1 MPHELRVAL
10 WLMLALGLFLAV
22 ARYVQGHLH
31 HTRVAGPRVRRVFW
45 GWVGLTVVGSVLPRF
60 APGLVGPLS
69 PILGQLAGVSVIGL
83 AFTAALLVPYDVLR
97 GLLGRFRTRAAPA
110 HGALRVEA
118 SPGPQELSRRDA
130 IRGGVSLAAVSAG
143 FGTSIYGTVIGRH
156 DYALETVPIRLARF
170 PRALDGL
177 TLVQLSDLHV
187 GQFVREAELARAL
200 ALVRAAKPDAV
211 VLTGDLIDYD
221 PQYCELLFR
230 FARSLSG
237 IARWGTFAIPG
248 NHDHYVG
255 VHRIERGLGEA
266 GVELLTNRHV
276 TLGNRRQSIVLAGVD
291 DVAGKLLSARG
302 PDLGAA
308 FRGAPADLA
317 RVLLSHNPG
326 YFPVSHGHADLTLS
340 GHTHGG
346 QISLVVNPAE
356 IVLGHGYIRGHYA
369 HGPSQLYVNRGF
381 GTAGPPIRVGSAPEV
396 TRLVLT
402 V

>member
-10 WLMLALGLFLAV
+10 WLVLALGLFLGV

-31 HTRVAGPRVRRVFW
+31 HIRLAGPMARRVYW
-45 GWVGLTVVGSVLPRF
+45 GWVLLTVVGSVLPRF
-60 APGLVGPLS
+60 APVLLGGLAPW
-69 PILGQLAGVSVIGL
+69 LGQFAGVSVIGL
-83 AFTAALLVPYDVLR
+83 AFTAALLLPFDALR
-97 GLLGRFRTRAAPA
+97 GTLGRLHARKVVAAAPA
-110 HGALRVEA
+110 GSAAPPGAQG
-118 SPGPQELSRRDA
+118 SGRRDTL
-130 IRGGVSLAAVSAG
+130 RGGVALAAAGSG
-143 FGTSIYGTVIGRH
+143 FGTSLYGTIVGRH
-156 DYALETVPIRLARF
+156 DYAVETVPVRLARL
-170 PRALDGL
+170 PRTLDGL

-200 ALVRAAKPDAV
+200 DLVRAAKPDAV

-221 PQYCELLFR
+221 PQFCELLFQ
-230 FARSLSG
+230 FARTLSG
-237 IARWGTFAIPG
+237 IARFGTFAIPG

-255 VHRIERGLGEA
+255 VHRIERGLAEA

-276 TLGNRRQSIVLAGVD
+276 TLGNGKDSIVLAGVD
-291 DVAGKLLSARG
+291 DVAGRLLSARG

-308 FRGAPADLA
+308 FRGAPADRA

-326 YFPVSHGHADLTLS
+326 YFPVSHAYADLTLS

-356 IVLGHGYIRGHYA
+356 IVLGHGYIRGHYS
-369 HGPSQLYVNRGF
+369 HGASQLYVNRGF